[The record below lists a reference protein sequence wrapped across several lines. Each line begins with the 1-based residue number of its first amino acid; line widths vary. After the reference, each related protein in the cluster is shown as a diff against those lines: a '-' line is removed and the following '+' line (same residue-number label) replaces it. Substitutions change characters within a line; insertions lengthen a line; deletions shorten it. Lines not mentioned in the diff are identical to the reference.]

1 MMMIGRIRWRQREPP
16 TRTWWNNGVVMLSK
30 QHFSLPHRRR
40 DALGQTR
47 TLPRQICRPNGSNA
61 VFLYTGLG
69 GNYAAQDDVVRVVFC
84 LLTKSYIRN
93 HHVGQAD
100 RGFALHNLP
109 TFPFPYYF
117 LMMGTDD
124 TIPGNRSKRS
134 IIGNISFSIVIA
146 FFILC
151 VVLTLDAYKFISF
164 RVRARKK
171 CRYTFFCIH
180 IVYSLVFRDLIAQQ
194 QQMPLLNIFFV
205 DEYIIHF
212 VDNLLIYYLEIWL
225 ISSNKRPCQKN
236 VVGWYILVVLD
247 NFYSFPPLSS
257 SSTCIMIFRCTF
269 PAHQIHPCINSKQ
282 SLHAKGLYQH

>member
-1 MMMIGRIRWRQREPP
+1 MSAGCG
-16 TRTWWNNGVVMLSK
+16 N
-30 QHFSLPHRRR
+30 
-40 DALGQTR
+40 
-47 TLPRQICRPNGSNA
+47 NA

-69 GNYAAQDDVVRVVFC
+69 GNYAAQDDVVRVVC
-84 LLTKSYIRN
+84 LLTNYISEIIMLVKPIGVSLCTTFR
-93 HHVGQAD
+93 
-100 RGFALHNLP
+100 P
-109 TFPFPYYF
+109 FPFPY
-117 LMMGTDD
+117 LMMATDD

-151 VVLTLDAYKFISF
+151 AVLTLDAYKFISF

-194 QQMPLLNIFFV
+194 QQTPLLNIFFV

-225 ISSNKRPCQKN
+225 ISSNKRPMPKKCCRL
-236 VVGWYILVVLD
+236 VYISCSWQFLLI
-247 NFYSFPPLSS
+247 SS
-257 SSTCIMIFRCTF
+257 SLSPPP
-269 PAHQIHPCINSKQ
+269 PASWYFVALFLLIKFIHV
-282 SLHAKGLYQH
+282 